1 MPTAANDAHDKVR
14 GLQRKLYRA
23 AKQSRSRRFHA
34 LHDKVCRRD
43 VLERAFEEVARNKGA
58 AGVDGQTIDEVR
70 QDGVEAFLSVLEAE
84 LREGRYRPLPVR
96 RVTIPK
102 ASGGERKL
110 GIPAV
115 RDRVAQAAARI
126 VLEPIF
132 EADFRDCSFGF
143 RPRRSAR
150 DARDRLRR
158 HIQRERRHV
167 VVDADIEGFFDNLDK
182 AILMR
187 QLRTRISDRRVLG
200 LIERWLR
207 AGVLA
212 DGTLLHLETGTP
224 QGGVISPLLAN
235 VYLNRLDRAFEERH
249 AKLGRLVRYA
259 DDLVIACWQ
268 PRQARKAHDALA
280 RELAALGLRLA
291 PTKTRIVELQV
302 KGDGFDFLG
311 FHFRR
316 VLSRTTGLPYV
327 ACWPSHKAMNAARQR
342 IRDLTPLGRLGLPA
356 IMVVQDINRF
366 LRGWGAYFR
375 DGNSTQQFHALDRY
389 VFWRLAR
396 FMTRKHR
403 RKGTG
408 RGAYELL
415 GSHNGLG
422 VYRLVGTVRYAP
434 ANTAGERCRR
444 AV

>member
-1 MPTAANDAHDKVR
+1 MPAVANDALDKVR
-14 GLQRKLYRA
+14 VLQRKLYRA

-34 LHDKVCRRD
+34 LHDKVHRRD
-43 VLERAFEEVARNKGA
+43 VLQRAFEEVARNKGA
-58 AGVDGQTIDEVR
+58 AGVDGQTIDEIR
-70 QDGVEAFLSVLEAE
+70 QAGVEEFLSVLQAE
-84 LREGRYRPLPVR
+84 LREGTHRPLPVR
-96 RVTIPK
+96 RVAIPK
-102 ASGGERKL
+102 ASGGEREL

-115 RDRVAQAAARI
+115 RDRVVQAAVKI
-126 VLEPIF
+126 VIEPIF
-132 EADFRDCSFGF
+132 EADFCDCSFGF

-158 HIQRERRHV
+158 HVQRERRHL

-182 AILMR
+182 SILMR

-212 DGTLLHLETGTP
+212 EGSLMHPETGTP

-235 VYLNRLDRAFEERH
+235 VYLNGLDRAFEERH

-259 DDLVIACWQ
+259 DDLVIVCWQ
-268 PRQARKAHDALA
+268 PWQARRAHQALS
-280 RELAALGLRLA
+280 RELAALGLRLS
-291 PTKTRIVELQV
+291 PSKTRIVELEV
-302 KGDGFDFLG
+302 AGEGFDFLG

-316 VLSRTTGLPYV
+316 VLSRTSGRPYI
-327 ACWPSHKAMNAARQR
+327 ACWPSQKAMSAARQR
-342 IRDLTPLGRLGLPA
+342 IRDLTPLGRIGLPA
-356 IMVVQDINRF
+356 ILVVQDINRF

-415 GSHNGLG
+415 ESRNQLG
-422 VYRLVGTVRYAP
+422 VHRLVGTVRYAP
-434 ANTAGERCRR
+434 AHATGERCRR